1 MTQTKIC
8 FKNKF
13 GFCKYNE
20 RCSYQHVS
28 TVCEDDKCDVYK
40 CEKRHP
46 RICRYYRDFKW
57 CKFTVGCKFKHE
69 NQHEILEKLEKKIK
83 EIKCDHK
90 EEEVAKIAENY
101 ERKLESIE
109 IKLENQRKEIEEKDT
124 KIASL
129 EIRLHEL
136 EKKFVNEKKAKERK
150 LIDLENSIKS
160 KSEKQT
166 KDNFKCEHCDYETSS
181 ERVLNIH
188 VKRKHTN
195 LNTNNYPVECDFC
208 DLKVNSESEMIFH
221 LKNDHTSTDSSL
233 KCLDCDFYAE
243 NEISIQVHQGRCH
256 GGFECGICDFKADSL
271 QSLDIHLNTCESFEC
286 YGCRVRVY
294 NISDM
299 KDHINE
305 KHGVT
310 EYLAIKHGKLDRKNK
325 EYVKETRYDRN
336 DL

>member
-1 MTQTKIC
+1 
-8 FKNKF
+8 
-13 GFCKYNE
+13 
-20 RCSYQHVS
+20 
-28 TVCEDDKCDVYK
+28 
-40 CEKRHP
+40 
-46 RICRYYRDFKW
+46 
-57 CKFTVGCKFKHE
+57 
-69 NQHEILEKLEKKIK
+69 
-83 EIKCDHK
+83 
-90 EEEVAKIAENY
+90 
-101 ERKLESIE
+101 
-109 IKLENQRKEIEEKDT
+109 
-124 KIASL
+124 
-129 EIRLHEL
+129 
-136 EKKFVNEKKAKERK
+136 
-150 LIDLENSIKS
+150 
-160 KSEKQT
+160 
-166 KDNFKCEHCDYETSS
+166 
-181 ERVLNIH
+181 
-188 VKRKHTN
+188 
-195 LNTNNYPVECDFC
+195 
-208 DLKVNSESEMIFH
+208 MIFH

-325 EYVKETRYDRN
+325 EYVKEKRYDRN